1 MTTKRTLS
9 IHRPEDILG
18 YIPHLLGYW
27 PDDSLVAITV
37 QGKIL
42 GATLRV
48 DLPSGHSPRALAGF
62 AEQIRHYLVADEA
75 ANGVML
81 AVYTDA
87 GWADGTVFQQAM
99 PLIEALQLSLDE
111 VDLSVRDA
119 WLIGTQYWRSA
130 FCSDHGCCPDPG
142 LPVARIKDSQLSAEL
157 VYQGSV
163 VGPSPRSVTEQP
175 SFARSGPLDPSVM
188 EAESRFGERI
198 LGMWRSERC
207 LESVLAVWHHVLAT
221 FEHGA
226 ALQPATDAQL
236 IGFLRT
242 TLKVPAWRDA
252 VVVMAA
258 AGMDS
263 AKSGA
268 AAFGLFS
275 DDDESCA
282 PPFDVG
288 ELGVPASAAAPPTI
302 APSGSR
308 GPGDVFTYG
317 DVLLGMRPDTPCWSL
332 VDALHHVLAGLCV
345 EDEPGEVAA
354 AAFTLQGWI
363 SWCKGS
369 GSMAH
374 ACLVRAEAAR
384 PGYRLAEL
392 LMKVLRQGAV
402 CRWASRPDSA
412 WRGSRQAHV

>member
-27 PDDSLVAITV
+27 PEDSLVAITV

-48 DLPSGHSPRALAGF
+48 DLPSRRSARALAGF

-75 ANGVML
+75 ANGVLL

-87 GWADGTVFQQAM
+87 GWAEGTVVDQTM
-99 PLIEALQLSLDE
+99 PMIEALQLSLDE

-130 FCSDHGCCPDPG
+130 FCSDKGCCPDPG

-157 VYQGSV
+157 VYQGSA
-163 VGPSPRSVTEQP
+163 VGPSPRSGTGQP
-175 SFARSGPLDPSVM
+175 SLARSGPLDPSVK

-207 LESVLAVWHHVLAT
+207 LESVLAVWHHVLARV
-221 FEHGA
+221 EHA
-226 ALQPATDAQL
+226 PLQPETDAQL

-263 AKSGA
+263 AISGA
-268 AAFGLFS
+268 AAFELFS
-275 DDDESCA
+275 GEESCA

-288 ELGVPASAAAPPTI
+288 ELGVTASAGNPPAF
-302 APSGSR
+302 APSGSS
-308 GPGDVFTYG
+308 GQGDVFTYG
-317 DVLLGMRPDTPCWSL
+317 DVLLGMRPDTPCWGR
-332 VDALHHVLAGLCV
+332 VDALHRVLAGLCV
-345 EDEPGEVAA
+345 EGESGDVAA

-369 GSMAH
+369 GSIAH
-374 ACLVRAEAAR
+374 ACLVRAETAR
-384 PGYRLAEL
+384 PGYRLAAL
-392 LMKVLRQGAV
+392 LMEVLGKGAV
-402 CRWASRPDSA
+402 CRWAARPASA
-412 WRGSRQAHV
+412 WRGSRQAQV